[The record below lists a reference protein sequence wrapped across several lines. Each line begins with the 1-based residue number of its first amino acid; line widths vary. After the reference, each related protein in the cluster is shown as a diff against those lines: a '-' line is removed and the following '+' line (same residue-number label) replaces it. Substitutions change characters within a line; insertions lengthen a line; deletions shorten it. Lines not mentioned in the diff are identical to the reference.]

1 MPTANIT
8 DAKCVLVIGATSG
21 IGREL
26 ALAIHNLDSKPT
38 VIVAGRRLERL
49 NELASRSD
57 RIEGVQVD
65 LTAGRATLESF
76 VMSTIHRYPE
86 VSDVGLTYTF
96 DRVAEQAH
104 LVAGH
109 GRVRVRSSARIP
121 AGTTRNHRPR

>member
-1 MPTANIT
+1 MPTANIN

-65 LTAGRATLESF
+65 VTAGRDALQGF
-76 VMSTIHRYPE
+76 VMSIIDRHPE
-86 VSDVGLTYTF
+86 VSVG
-96 DRVAEQAH
+96 
-104 LVAGH
+104 
-109 GRVRVRSSARIP
+109 RS
-121 AGTTRNHRPR
+121 